1 MARKVV
7 TMESAVENVGMDVRR
22 AIVRMEE
29 RQNESER
36 DVRRTI
42 RRMEEAEF
50 SREVIGCF
58 VFPCC
63 LCFLCFCN
71 LFKINLYYSSRFLT
85 I

>member
-22 AIVRMEE
+22 AIIRMEE

-36 DVRRTI
+36 DMRRAI
-42 RRMEEAEF
+42 GRMEDTEF

-58 VFPCC
+58 IFCVPV
-63 LCFLCFCN
+63 LSLFLE
-71 LFKINLYYSSRFLT
+71 LFRNYIKYGIRTKI
-85 I
+85 